1 MANII
6 APRRNESL
14 TERGT
19 GTIRFMEYLEKSTS
33 QVNDSTGQVEK
44 NRLDIL
50 ILDAL
55 IVIIEAQIIVINQ
68 DIIDINQDIID
79 IKLRLDALENP
90 VLVDALVSLNGNTT
104 ETVIT
109 TIDTPVL
116 VAGTWAAERQ
126 ELFTADTAGR
136 ITYIGTED
144 DVITINS
151 TITITSASG
160 IDQNIH
166 CYVALNGAF
175 IPNSGMPNKVG
186 TTDPRNTSL
195 LWQLTMSEN
204 DYLEIFIENNTDT
217 INLIASD
224 AIFRVTGP

>member
-6 APRRNESL
+6 APRRNEAL

-33 QVNDSTGQVEK
+33 QVNNSTGQVEK

-68 DIIDINQDIID
+68 DIVD

>member
-1 MANII
+1 MADII
-6 APRRNESL
+6 IIPPRRNEAL

-19 GTIRFMEYLEKSTS
+19 GTIRFMEYLEKATT
-33 QVNDSTGQVEK
+33 QVNNSTGQVEK

-68 DIIDINQDIID
+68 DIVD

-160 IDQNIH
+160 TDQDIH
-166 CYVALNGAF
+166 CYVALNGTF

-204 DYLEIFIENNTDT
+204 DYLEIFIENNTDP